1 MLLYSKVATDHFIR
15 YKLEPLNDEWIQI
28 PAKDQKLSFNGLKPD
43 NYRLSLS
50 ASNSFDEWT
59 KPISI
64 GINIAP
70 PFSRSAIAYVIYV
83 LLALLFISIIVY
95 NLMRVQRLKY
105 ELREEAIQ
113 KRSLEL
119 LNIEKQRFFSNIS
132 HELKNTSYFNSC
144 PYYSVIRKIFT

>member
-1 MLLYSKVATDHFIR
+1 MATDHFIR

-64 GINIAP
+64 GINH
-70 PFSRSAIAYVIYV
+70 
-83 LLALLFISIIVY
+83 LAGLQLH
-95 NLMRVQRLKY
+95 M
-105 ELREEAIQ
+105 
-113 KRSLEL
+113 
-119 LNIEKQRFFSNIS
+119 
-132 HELKNTSYFNSC
+132 
-144 PYYSVIRKIFT
+144 